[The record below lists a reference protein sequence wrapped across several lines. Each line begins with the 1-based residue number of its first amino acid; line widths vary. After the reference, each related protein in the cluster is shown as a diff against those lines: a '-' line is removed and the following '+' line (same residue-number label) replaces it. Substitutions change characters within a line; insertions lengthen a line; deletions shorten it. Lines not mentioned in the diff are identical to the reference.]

1 VFSYIVRRIAS
12 AVPVV
17 FIVAVIAFMLIRLAA
32 GDPAQVFLGPGATE
46 AEIEQVARQLGLD
59 RPLVV
64 QFSIWLS
71 NLVRGDLGQSIFLG
85 RDVTTAIIERFPAT
99 LQLTISGFLF
109 AIAIGIPL
117 GVVAAVKHNA
127 WADRGIMVFTLVGV
141 SMPVFWLGLLLIW
154 FFAVQLRWFPTGGYV
169 PFLEDPAASL
179 RYIVLPGISLGMLH
193 AALITRITRASML
206 EVLRQDFIRTARA
219 KGLRERLIVYGH
231 ALRNALIPTITV
243 IGTSLGALL
252 SGVVIIET
260 VFTYPG
266 VGRLVVQAVQQRDYN
281 VVQGAL
287 LVVAGL
293 YVAVNLLV
301 DIAYSLVDPR
311 IRYQ

>member
-1 VFSYIVRRIAS
+1 MFSYIVRRITS
-12 AVPVV
+12 AIPVV
-17 FIVAVIAFMLIRLAA
+17 FLVAVIAFMLIRMAS
-32 GDPAQVFLGPGATE
+32 GNPAVVFLGPGATDVDIAQITE
-46 AEIEQVARQLGLD
+46 QLGLD
-59 RPLVV
+59 QPLVV
-64 QFSIWLS
+64 QFSIWIS
-71 NLVRGDLGQSIFLG
+71 NLLRGDMGRSFFLG
-85 RDVTTAIIERFPAT
+85 RDVGTAILERFPAT
-99 LQLTISGFLF
+99 LQLTVSAFLF
-109 AIAIGIPL
+109 AIAIGIPA
-117 GVVAAVKHNA
+117 GVIAAVKHNT

-169 PFLEDPAASL
+169 PFFEDPLASL
-179 RYIVLPGISLGMLH
+179 RYIILPGISLGTLH

-206 EVLRQDFIRTARA
+206 EVLRQDYIRTARA
-219 KGLRERLIVYGH
+219 KGLRERLIVFGH

-243 IGTSLGALL
+243 IGASLGALL

-287 LVVAGL
+287 LVVAML
-293 YVAVNLLV
+293 YVIVNLLV
-301 DIAYSLVDPR
+301 DITYSLVDPR
-311 IRYQ
+311 IRY